1 MSFSVKGEI
10 TGSVGIQRGCMLGHV
25 SGITWQL
32 QVKFI
37 KWTVPIMNL
46 MSSCPPHPIHCPL
59 LEQCLTLGSLYF
71 AEQCHTLLLMSNVK
85 VIKKCVC
92 VCVCVLGA
100 QSRPTLC
107 DPMDGSPSG
116 SSVHGISQARI
127 LEWVATSSSRG
138 SSGPRN

>member
-1 MSFSVKGEI
+1 MKTLKMVHIKKKNLKVVCTCAPMSFSVKGEI

-59 LEQCLTLGSLYF
+59 LE
-71 AEQCHTLLLMSNVK
+71 
-85 VIKKCVC
+85 
-92 VCVCVLGA
+92 
-100 QSRPTLC
+100 
-107 DPMDGSPSG
+107 
-116 SSVHGISQARI
+116 
-127 LEWVATSSSRG
+127 
-138 SSGPRN
+138 